1 MMHDRIRAQSRCVHS
16 TCATHASYDDFL
28 LMDGSTPLLREEIR
42 ARQPI
47 GALDAIEFGVQPQ
60 ESWNLALRIPCGIGS
75 ALRTRYFANLLAWR
89 KFRARSSA
97 GADFLRRQENGPRL
111 PCLLAEVLA
120 GPKRCRR
127 AWHWAATKS
136 SRSPPLAFLST
147 ADLRIPAVLQAK
159 DFYSRTL

>member
-60 ESWNLALRIPCGIGS
+60 GSWNLALRIPCGIGS
-75 ALRTRYFANLLAWR
+75 ALQTRYFAKLLVPR
-89 KFRARSSA
+89 KFPGRSST
-97 GADFLRRQENGPRL
+97 GADFPRRQENGPRL
-111 PCLLAEVLA
+111 PCLPAEVLA
-120 GPKRCRR
+120 KPKRYRHGS
-127 AWHWAATKS
+127 HWEASKS
-136 SRSPPLAFLST
+136 SRSPPLAF
-147 ADLRIPAVLQAK
+147 
-159 DFYSRTL
+159 